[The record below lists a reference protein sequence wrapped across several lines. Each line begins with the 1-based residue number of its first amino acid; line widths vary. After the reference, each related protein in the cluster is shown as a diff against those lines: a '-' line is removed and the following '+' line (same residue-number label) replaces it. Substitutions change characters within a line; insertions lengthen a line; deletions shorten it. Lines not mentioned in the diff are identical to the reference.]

1 MGSLAIINGFIY
13 ASFYPLQIINSLL
26 INDGKIEIIGNKDK
40 ILDYAKKEKI
50 EILDLKNKYYAIP
63 GFIDAHIHI
72 DELGEYI
79 NGIDLRDVKSVKD
92 LCESIKNKKDK
103 FKNWIY
109 GHGWDQE
116 KFLENR
122 WPNHYDIDNCTKNKP
137 AIFSRIDL
145 HSALINEKAIK
156 FLYSFDKEV
165 YGIDKFPNNEPTG
178 IIKETA
184 FDEIRKL
191 MRENRDIEEQKELIE
206 LAQNEL
212 ISKGITSVGFMSVD
226 EKSLSAILELR
237 SENKLKIRISAFLNG
252 NIMYKSKQIKNDDLF
267 QIKGIK
273 LFSDGS
279 LGSRTAYL
287 SYPYEDDPENK
298 GFIAM
303 EKDQLLENCLKAK
316 ELNLKTATHVIGDA
330 ALDNVLDV
338 YEKCGER
345 NRIEHA
351 SLVREDQFMKLSKI
365 NPIIV
370 VQPHFIISDF
380 WVIKRLGIN
389 RAKWVYPFKS
399 LINHGLDIAFS
410 TDAPVEPIDPFLSI
424 DAAVNRGSNQNIELS
439 KYTMHESL
447 NLQEAYA
454 SYTQKSATA
463 IYRQDL
469 GSIEL
474 GKKGD
479 IVILSKDPLNSYL
492 NNVVM
497 TIIDGNILYKN
508 NFE

>member
-1 MGSLAIINGFIY
+1 MGSLALINGFIY
-13 ASFYPLQIINSLL
+13 TSFNPVQITNSLL
-26 INDGKIEIIGNKDK
+26 INDGKIEIIGDNDK
-40 ILDYAKKEKI
+40 VLDHAKKENI
-50 EILDLKNKYYAIP
+50 EILDLKNKYYVIP
-63 GFIDAHIHI
+63 GFIDAHMHI

-79 NGIDLRDVKSVKD
+79 NGIDLRDVKSINE
-92 LCESIKNKKDK
+92 LCEAIKNKKEK

-116 KFLENR
+116 KFLEKR
-122 WPNHYDIDNCTKNKP
+122 WPNHYDIDACTKNRP
-137 AIFSRIDL
+137 AIFSRVDL
-145 HSALINEKAIK
+145 HSALINENAIK

-165 YGIDKFPNNEPTG
+165 YGIEKLPNDEASG

-206 LAQNEL
+206 LAQDEL

-237 SENKLKIRISAFLNG
+237 SENKLKIRISAYLNSD
-252 NIMYKSKQIKNDDLF
+252 IMHKSKQIKNDDLF

-287 SYPYEDDPENK
+287 SYPYEDDPQNR

-303 EKDQLLENCLKAK
+303 EKEQLLENCLRAK
-316 ELNLKTATHVIGDA
+316 DLNLKTAIHAIGDA
-330 ALDNVLDV
+330 ALDNVIDV
-338 YEKCGER
+338 YKKCGKG

-351 SLVREDQFMKLSKI
+351 SIIRENQLNELAKV

-380 WVIKRLGIN
+380 WVINRLGVK

-399 LINHGLDIAFS
+399 LINHGLEIAFS
-410 TDAPVEPIDPFLSI
+410 TDAPVEPIDPFLTI
-424 DAAVNRGSNQNIELS
+424 DAALNRGSNQNIELS

-447 NLQEAYA
+447 TIQEAYIA
-454 SYTQKSATA
+454 YTQKSAVA
-463 IYRQDL
+463 IDREDL
-469 GSIEL
+469 GSIKI

-479 IVILSKDPLNSYL
+479 LAILDKDPIKDYL
-492 NNVVM
+492 NNRVVM
-497 TIIDGNILYKN
+497 TIIDGNIVYQSK
-508 NFE
+508 